1 MAELICS
8 ADDPQWLTER
18 RKGITATDITTI
30 LGLNPYQSPYGLWW
44 EKTSPDT
51 PQPDPPTRRQLIGQ
65 RNEPGAVEDWEA
77 EHPEYVTHEAG
88 LYRSADRPWQ
98 MATPDRLVQEGPGGT
113 SRRLVAVLEVKS
125 WADAD
130 KRFWDDGPP
139 PRVRAQVLWQMD
151 VMGVSTGHVG
161 VLFLPSGEFRSYVIT
176 HEEAGPAADH
186 PNIADCS
193 TCSDIEFMRG
203 QARDF
208 LDRIDLN
215 DPPDVDGSAATLTA
229 LRARFPRY
237 PDKSVP
243 VDDDLVF
250 AWVEQKTKR
259 DYHETRAREL
269 EAKIRVKLGEATF
282 GTVNDIPVVRRFISD
297 AKVKAHTRHQDY
309 LKIIPARGA
318 DDE

>member
-8 ADDPQWLTER
+8 ADDPRWLTER

-44 EKTSPDT
+44 EKTNPDAPAREDNDRLRLGRNLEYYIFT
-51 PQPDPPTRRQLIGQ
+51 RYCEAHPDAPVVQSHELF
-65 RNEPGAVEDWEA
+65 RN
-77 EHPEYVTHEAG
+77 
-88 LYRSADRPWQ
+88 SARPWQ
-98 MATPDRLVQEGPGGT
+98 MATLDGRYWPGPD
-113 SRRLVAVLEVKS
+113 AVVEFKS

-130 KRFWDDGPP
+130 RRSWDDSPP

-151 VMGVSTGHVG
+151 VMSVTTGHVG
-161 VLFLPSGEFRSYVIT
+161 VLFLPSGEFRSYVIE
-176 HEEAGPAADH
+176 HEHKGHVDECPACFDQAL
-186 PNIADCS
+186 
-193 TCSDIEFMRG
+193 MRTN
-203 QARDF
+203 ARNF

-215 DPPDVDGSAATLTA
+215 DPPDVDGSAATLAA
-229 LRARFPRY
+229 LRARFTRY

-259 DYHETRAREL
+259 DYHEARAREL

-318 DDE
+318 DDA